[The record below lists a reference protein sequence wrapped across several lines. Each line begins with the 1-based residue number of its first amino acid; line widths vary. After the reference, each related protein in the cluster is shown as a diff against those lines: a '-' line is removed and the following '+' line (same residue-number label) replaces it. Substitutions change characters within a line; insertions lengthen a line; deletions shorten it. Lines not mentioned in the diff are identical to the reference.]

1 MSPQPLHAMALPVAL
16 AGGSWVMLAFIFI
29 LLAGVIYGYFT
40 VGGSGIAQHPHGKI
54 YSGAPGAHSPSEA
67 SGRDSGRR
75 ISDYSRGTR

>member
-1 MSPQPLHAMALPVAL
+1 MNSQALHGLAVPVAL
-16 AGGSWVMLAFIFI
+16 VGGSMEMLAFIFI

-40 VGGSGIAQHPHGKI
+40 VSGSGIAQHPHGKV

-75 ISDYSRGTR
+75 ISDISRGTR